1 MSAITHDFIIN
12 SLKVTVEAE
21 YWKGFKGSL
30 EEPAE
35 PAGWDIERIWI
46 QDIEIDDLDEAA
58 TMLDYFTWYELN
70 EDLNAMLNEDLD
82 QYIKYNF

>member
-1 MSAITHDFIIN
+1 MSAITHDFKIKGF
-12 SLKVTVEAE
+12 KVTVEAE

-46 QDIEIDDLDEAA
+46 QDIEIEDLEEAA

-70 EDLNAMLNEDLD
+70 EDLNSMLNEDLD